1 MRHIVAALKG
11 AIESDE
17 KVGAEAESMLGAFER
32 QSAETVLT
40 SLINDLATIRT
51 KVVLVLEDYHLVD
64 SNQVDDIVSFFIDH
78 MPASLHLIVTTR
90 SDPALPVARLRVRGD
105 LTEIRASDLRFSIS
119 EATAF
124 LNEVMELDLSPES
137 VAALERRTEGWIAGL
152 QLAALSLKNSDDVER
167 FVTLFTGSHQHVMD
181 YLVEEV
187 VSSQPEAVQRFLLQT
202 SILDR
207 LTGPLCD
214 ALTGRD
220 DSQSMLE
227 TLERSNLFVVSLD
240 QERRWYRYHH
250 LFADLLR
257 QRLTQTERQV
267 ERFDGGN
274 VRALHARA
282 SSWFEENG
290 YIDQA
295 IEHAL
300 SGDLT
305 ERAATLIESLAETE
319 WASGD
324 SRFLRWIGRLG
335 TDVLAHRPFLCIL
348 NSYRLC
354 FKGEAPKAVE
364 ESLERAK
371 HAVAAASERKAV
383 MRGRLAPK
391 QPGRVKQSA
400 HPTTSWSPT

>member
-64 SNQVDDIVSFFIDH
+64 STQVDDIVSFFIDH

-137 VAALERRTEGWIAGL
+137 VAAL
-152 QLAALSLKNSDDVER
+152 SLKNSDDVER

-187 VSSQPEAVQRFLLQT
+187 VSSQPEAVPRFLLQT

-214 ALTGRD
+214 ALTGRG
-220 DSQSMLE
+220 DSQSMFE

-348 NSYRLC
+348 NSYLLC

>member
-64 SNQVDDIVSFFIDH
+64 STQVDDIVSFFIDH

-137 VAALERRTEGWIAGL
+137 V
-152 QLAALSLKNSDDVER
+152 AALSLKNSDDVER

-348 NSYRLC
+348 NSYLLC

>member
-1 MRHIVAALKG
+1 
-11 AIESDE
+11 
-17 KVGAEAESMLGAFER
+17 LGAFER

-137 VAALERRTEGWIAGL
+137 VAAL
-152 QLAALSLKNSDDVER
+152 SLKNSDDVER

-214 ALTGRD
+214 ALTGRG

-348 NSYRLC
+348 NSYLLC